1 MSVGPLHGT
10 HEPPFYVCGSDQW
23 VCGYMEGAVR
33 TGRAAAAAAHRY
45 LRKISTCMRRFLP
58 WAERL
63 SGAIVV
69 CASSCFNRG
78 DDRHEFH
85 SNCNSDPDRHLGRR
99 PRSLDRRL
107 LREAP
112 RHCNGARPASRS
124 SRARSRSATTSP
136 QARAYGTAQVDSIN
150 TDEPARDEHLR
161 SADFFGA
168 ESNPELRF
176 ESTAIRPLDE
186 DTFEIEGDLTMN
198 GVTNPVTLDGEFQGA
213 ETDPWGNERVGIEV
227 IGQIKRGDWNMTFNQ
242 ALGSGNLLVG
252 EKVTLTL
259 DISAVKQ
266 A

>member
-1 MSVGPLHGT
+1 MNSSATSTLIPTGTWTVDPAHSTVGFSV
-10 HEPPFYVCGSDQW
+10 
-23 VCGYMEGAVR
+23 
-33 TGRAAAAAAHRY
+33 
-45 LRKISTCMRRFLP
+45 K
-58 WAERL
+58 
-63 SGAIVV
+63 
-69 CASSCFNRG
+69 
-78 DDRHEFH
+78 
-85 SNCNSDPDRHLGRR
+85 HLGI
-99 PRSLDRRL
+99 
-107 LREAP
+107 
-112 RHCNGARPASRS
+112 
-124 SRARSRSATTSP
+124 ATVRGRFEDFEGTLQIGEDPSE
-136 QARAYGTAQVDSIN
+136 ARAYGTAQVSSIN

-198 GVTNPVTLDGEFQGA
+198 GVTNPVTLTADFQGT

-227 IGQIKRGDWNMTFNQ
+227 IGQVKRGDWDMTFNQ